1 VGCGALTWGVDRA
14 FTEPAQGAAPDD
26 TDDTDDT
33 DERTRMLLTFAEI
46 QFLVSLCDTD
56 AELPVLDLLDLLDE
70 PSRNEDDIEDA
81 GLASLVARELCREY
95 LDDHGVV
102 QHVELD
108 HEIAEIHAAV
118 QAATTSIRITTV
130 SPERSTFWLLL
141 VGPRR
146 AALTPV
152 GAGVYGAVV
161 VHHDA
166 DLRQQVLSLV
176 NSALVDDPAA
186 GVAITRG
193 GRWDAM
199 SFRTNDELGGPDADP
214 AVRWGAIEE
223 LVDTVFVNHHPSH
236 G

>member
-1 VGCGALTWGVDRA
+1 
-14 FTEPAQGAAPDD
+14 
-26 TDDTDDT
+26 
-33 DERTRMLLTFAEI
+33 MLLTFAVI
-46 QFLVSLCDTD
+46 QFLVSLCGDDPAVPT
-56 AELPVLDLLDLLDE
+56 LDLLDLLDE
-70 PSRNEDDIEDA
+70 PSRNDDDIEAA

-95 LDDHGVV
+95 LDDEGYV

-108 HEIAEIHAAV
+108 HEIADIHEAMQAAV
-118 QAATTSIRITTV
+118 TTVRITTV

-141 VGPRR
+141 VGARR

-166 DLRQQVLSLV
+166 DLRQQVAALV

-193 GRWDAM
+193 GRLDAM
-199 SFRTNDELGGPDADP
+199 SFRTNAELGGSMADP
-214 AVRWGAIEE
+214 STRLQLIAG
-223 LVDTVFVNHHPSH
+223 LVDDVFVNHHPSL

>member
-1 VGCGALTWGVDRA
+1 
-14 FTEPAQGAAPDD
+14 
-26 TDDTDDT
+26 
-33 DERTRMLLTFAEI
+33 MLLTFAEI
-46 QFLVSLCDTD
+46 QFLVSLCGDD
-56 AELPVLDLLDLLDE
+56 AGVATLDLLDLLDE
-70 PSRNEDDIEDA
+70 PSRNEDDIEAA

-95 LDDHGVV
+95 LDDEGYV

-108 HEIAEIHAAV
+108 HEIADLHEALQAAV
-118 QAATTSIRITTV
+118 TTVRITTV

-141 VGPRR
+141 IGARR
-146 AALTPV
+146 MAFTPV

-166 DLRQQVLSLV
+166 DLRQQVVSLV

-193 GRWDAM
+193 GRLDAM
-199 SFRTNDELGGPDADP
+199 SFRTNDELGGPMADS
-214 AVRWGAIEE
+214 ATRAQAIVE
-223 LVDTVFVNHHPSH
+223 LVDDVFVNHHPSL